1 MTHRRPPAQPPR
13 DPLNTAGRGGQIG
26 YKDYTKYVQ
35 WTPRKIAMFT
45 IALALPYLG
54 AAIAVG
60 WATAPY
66 IGILML
72 AIPGIL
78 ALLGAGFYWLLRN
91 AG

>member
-1 MTHRRPPAQPPR
+1 
-13 DPLNTAGRGGQIG
+13 
-26 YKDYTKYVQ
+26 
-35 WTPRKIAMFT
+35 MFT